1 MATAVNRNNVTT
13 TSPDSSG
20 VGSTGKGYGLFNYRS
35 KKGGSSWEPTVIYL
49 LLLVVLEGVAYCAL
63 RYAFR
68 SVHGG

>member
-13 TSPDSSG
+13 TSPNSA
-20 VGSTGKGYGLFNYRS
+20 VGRNGSGYGLFNYGKRNAS
-35 KKGGSSWEPTVIYL
+35 GKWEPSVVYL
-49 LLLVVLEGVAYCAL
+49 LLLVVLEFVGYCAL